1 MNSFIK
7 IVSTFFYSGY
17 FPKMP
22 GTFGTLTG
30 AVLYYFIT
38 VCFEPSPMQFC
49 FITLIII
56 GISII
61 FSHYSIKIFNTSDP
75 NVVVIDEVA
84 GFFVAVLFIPFSVL
98 NLVTAFLLFRLFD
111 VWKPLFVKNCE
122 QFSGGLGITMD
133 DVAAGVL
140 ANVCLRI
147 IIF

>member
-1 MNSFIK
+1 MKKANIIKEFQEISEMSRNS
-7 IVSTFFYSGY
+7 
-17 FPKMP
+17 M
-22 GTFGTLTG
+22 
-30 AVLYYFIT
+30 
-38 VCFEPSPMQFC
+38 
-49 FITLIII
+49 

-61 FSHYSIKIFNTSDP
+61 FSHYSIKIFNASDP

-111 VWKPLFVKNCE
+111 VWKPLFVKHCE
-122 QFSGGLGITMD
+122 QFSGGFGITMD